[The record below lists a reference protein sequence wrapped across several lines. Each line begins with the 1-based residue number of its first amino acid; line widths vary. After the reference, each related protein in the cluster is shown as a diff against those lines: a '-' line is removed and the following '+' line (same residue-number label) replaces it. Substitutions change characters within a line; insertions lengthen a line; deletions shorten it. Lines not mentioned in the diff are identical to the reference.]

1 LSFCPLFFLQ
11 PVCIKDC
18 SDLARGQKGDKK
30 SKRGQKRKGAT
41 EMNKYNFNVDALNF
55 DIDEMV
61 EQIEKEYGRM
71 IVRIPK
77 FYKVNRL
84 QYEFTAIFSDF
95 TILEAELLVIPKVSH
110 EGIHAEIHVQGVYL

>member
-1 LSFCPLFFLQ
+1 MGT
-11 PVCIKDC
+11 KRD
-18 SDLARGQKGDKK
+18 
-30 SKRGQKRKGAT
+30 KRGQKRKGAT

-77 FYKVNRL
+77 FYKMNPM

-95 TILEAELLVIPKVSH
+95 SLLEAELLVIPKVSR